1 MKALVL
7 SILSIFTLGTN
18 SLFAQNQIPTGTW
31 RSHFTYRNAK
41 VCEASSKF
49 IYSASEN
56 GFWRTSNIGE
66 MTLLK
71 KEDGF
76 NGIEITCLKYNSN
89 ADVLVIGYADG
100 NIDLLFKDQQIQNI
114 PGFKNKLLQGDKR
127 INHCSFSGN
136 DAILS
141 TNFGLLIVDIQK

>member
-1 MKALVL
+1 MKASIL
-7 SILSIFTLGTN
+7 SILSIATIWASNLV
-18 SLFAQNQIPTGTW
+18 AQNQIPTGTW
-31 RSHFTYRNAK
+31 RSHFSYRNAK

-100 NIDLLFKDQQIQNI
+100 NIDLLTCLIILF
-114 PGFKNKLLQGDKR
+114 LLFL
-127 INHCSFSGN
+127 FSC
-136 DAILS
+136 
-141 TNFGLLIVDIQK
+141 FLISRFSVLCVAGISRGPSIKCIRAP